1 MPRYK
6 LSNDY
11 DAFNSL
17 FELMNLHKEV
27 QIECQSL
34 LQMLCTNPK
43 CFWNTLWLEEKPQNW
58 G

>member
-34 LQMLCTNPK
+34 L
-43 CFWNTLWLEEKPQNW
+43 
-58 G
+58 